1 DTSILKPEQVVIDL
15 IYKDTPL
22 LKAASSKGCTVLN
35 GLGMLL
41 WQGAIAFELWT
52 GSPAPIKTMRDALL
66 HGFAKK
72 E

>member
-1 DTSILKPEQVVIDL
+1 
-15 IYKDTPL
+15 
-22 LKAASSKGCTVLN
+22 
-35 GLGMLL
+35 MLL

-52 GSPAPIKTMRDALL
+52 GSPAPIETMRDALL